1 MTLMR
6 GARGAFDRTARPVA
20 WISVV
25 ALVAGLGLLSGCGS
39 DDPGVTAT
47 KREAASGSPTSC
59 SGSNARTGR
68 VSLENRLNLGIRF
81 KFDQI
86 DCADWSGPTPAASSP
101 FTLGS
106 PTRAGPAFRG
116 SFEVTLKTSF
126 SGATCNSPWRT
137 RILTADGKVLAAFRT
152 RLFCGGGGS
161 NNPPVYLQ
169 IYSGGNWSYR
179 NTIPLPP
186 DLIGGTYAYVGLS
199 NNLNLFVKP
208 GGGPAAVRG

>member
-6 GARGAFDRTARPVA
+6 GARGAFDRTGSPFTWV
-20 WISVV
+20 SVV

-39 DDPGVTAT
+39 DDPSRTTA
-47 KREAASGSPTSC
+47 KREAASGSPTYC
-59 SGSNARTGR
+59 SGGNARTGR
-68 VSLENRLNLGIRF
+68 VNLENRLNLGIRF

-116 SFEVTLKTSF
+116 SFDVTIKTSL

-137 RILTADGKVLAAFRT
+137 RILTTDGKELATFRT
-152 RLFCGGGGS
+152 RLYCGGGS
-161 NNPPVYLQ
+161 SSPPVYLQ
-169 IYSGGNWSYR
+169 IYTDGHYSYR

>member
-6 GARGAFDRTARPVA
+6 GARGAFDRTGSPFT
-20 WISVV
+20 WISVF

-39 DDPGVTAT
+39 DDPSRTTA
-47 KREAASGSPTSC
+47 KREAASGSPTYC
-59 SGSNARTGR
+59 SGGNARAGR
-68 VSLENRLNLGIRF
+68 VNLENRLNLGIRF

-101 FTLGS
+101 LTLGS

-116 SFEVTLKTSF
+116 SFDVTIKTSL

-137 RILTADGKVLAAFRT
+137 RILTTNGKELATFRT
-152 RLFCGGGGS
+152 RLYCGGGS
-161 NNPPVYLQ
+161 SSPPVYLQ
-169 IYSGGNWSYR
+169 IYTDGHYSYR

>member
-1 MTLMR
+1 MTWMR
-6 GARGAFDRTARPVA
+6 GARGAFDRTGSPFT
-20 WISVV
+20 WISVF

-39 DDPGVTAT
+39 DDPSRTTA
-47 KREAASGSPTSC
+47 KREAASGSPTYC
-59 SGSNARTGR
+59 SGGNARAGR
-68 VSLENRLNLGIRF
+68 VNLENRLNLGIRF

-101 FTLGS
+101 LTLGS

-116 SFEVTLKTSF
+116 SFDVTIKTSL

-137 RILTADGKVLAAFRT
+137 RILTTDGKELATFRT
-152 RLFCGGGGS
+152 RLYCGGGS
-161 NNPPVYLQ
+161 SNPPVYLQ
-169 IYSGGNWSYR
+169 IYTDGNYSYR